1 MMSALSIR
9 RLVGNVLIATV
20 VCSGAAVAQTPEQF
34 YKGKTITI
42 YIGYGAGGGYDF
54 YGRLFARYI
63 RRHIPGQPNV
73 VPANMPGA
81 GSLVAANYLYNI
93 APNDGTAL
101 GVVSQ
106 GLALEDAFAS
116 PNVKYRAAQFQ
127 WIGRMSASV
136 EMTMAWHTAK
146 VKTIQDAY
154 TTEIVIGG
162 DGPGSTAEF
171 MPKMLNKVIGT
182 KFKVISGYSGA
193 NEIILAMERG
203 ELEAATV
210 GWSTITRTKRAWI
223 KNKQINPLVQLAP
236 YRAKDVP
243 DVPNM
248 VELGKTD
255 EQKSILSVYASG
267 AEIGRAIFGS
277 PKMPADRVQALR
289 DAFIAMTKD
298 PEFLAEVQKTETEFD
313 PLPGGELQ
321 KVVESAVNI
330 SPDIR
335 DAARRARE

>member
-1 MMSALSIR
+1 MSVSSIR
-9 RLVGNVLIATV
+9 HLVG
-20 VCSGAAVAQTPEQF
+20 SAAVATFVCGAGVAVADTPEEF

-54 YGRLFARYI
+54 YGRLFARYV

-73 VPANMPGA
+73 VVANMPGA
-81 GSLVAANYLYNI
+81 GSLLAANYVYNI

-106 GLALEDAFAS
+106 GMALEDAFAS

-136 EMTMAWHTAK
+136 EMTMAWHTAP
-146 VKTIQDAY
+146 VKTIQDVY
-154 TTEIVIGG
+154 QTELLIGG
-162 DGPGSTAEF
+162 DGAGSAAEF
-171 MPKMLNKVIGT
+171 TPKMLNKVVGT

-203 ELEAATV
+203 ELQAATV
-210 GWSTITRTKRAWI
+210 GWSTITRTKRHWI
-223 KNKQINPLVQLAP
+223 EKKMINTLVQLAP
-236 YRAKDVP
+236 YRSKDVP
-243 DVPNM
+243 DTPHM

-255 EQKSILSVYASG
+255 EQKKILAVYASG
-267 AEIGRAIFGS
+267 AEIGRAVFGS
-277 PKMPADRVQALR
+277 PKMPADRVKALR
-289 DAFIAMTKD
+289 DAFVAMTKD
-298 PEFLAEVQKTETEFD
+298 PEFLAEIKRTETEFD
-313 PLPGGELQ
+313 PMPGDELQ
-321 KVVESAVNI
+321 NVVQNAVNL
-330 SPDIR
+330 SPDVR